1 MVLEQKQ
8 THIAYHCPYCGMAVL
23 GYVGEFAL
31 AADMLKLKCDCGQSE
46 LTVTYTNDKKIRLS
60 VPCLFCDSPHSFV
73 VTQSL
78 FFERETFLLGCPYMG
93 VDICFMG
100 KPEALQK
107 ELDRSAKEL
116 NALFEENNLSLP
128 SAKEGKETDE
138 TEEDEGVE
146 NSMPEDPQIYDI
158 IHYVIKD
165 LEAEGKIECPCGTGP
180 YEVEILPQGVKVFC
194 AECGAENLFK
204 IHSLGS
210 AMEFLHCDSI
220 TLRHK

>member
-1 MVLEQKQ
+1 MVIEQKQ
-8 THIAYHCPYCGMAVL
+8 THIAYHCPHCGTAVL

-31 AADMLKLKCDCGQSE
+31 AADMLKLKCACGKSE

-60 VPCLFCDSPHSFV
+60 VPCLFCDAPHSFV

-116 NALFEENNLSLP
+116 NALFEENGLSLP
-128 SAKEGKETDE
+128 ACRDATEDQEGDAVDE
-138 TEEDEGVE
+138 ELLK
-146 NSMPEDPQIYDI
+146 DPQIYDI
-158 IHYVIKD
+158 VRFVVSD
-165 LEAEGKIECPCGTGP
+165 LHAEGAVKCPCGIGG
-180 YEVEILPQGVKVFC
+180 YEVEIVPQGIRVYC
-194 AECGAENLFK
+194 LECGAEQIFPIN
-204 IHSLGS
+204 SVGA
-210 AMEFLHCDSI
+210 AMDFLHCDEI
-220 TLRHK
+220 VLTLR